1 MSRYINPTPQY
12 LDSAGNPVAGG
23 KVYFY
28 LTTTTTAKDT
38 FSDEAESTANAN
50 PVILDAGGRA
60 PAIWYTGVARV
71 ILKTSADVQIWDRD
85 PVGSTVPASAMGA
98 YNSGTTYAVDDQVLA
113 TDGNFYISISAT
125 NLNNEPSATPT
136 KWSELATIRVWN
148 TNETYDDLEVCR
160 GPDGN
165 LYRSTT
171 GSNLGNNPTT
181 DMQNWLSAID
191 DGRIL
196 DDLNGTL
203 SSGGSSNAYTLTPN
217 RYTPAYVNG
226 QMFRFRANHTNTGA
240 CTLNVAGLGAK
251 TLSNVG
257 GVALVD
263 SNMVLGRYYTAV
275 YDTSYFM
282 LLADLTPNQF
292 SQSPAAYINFTL
304 DGTANPV
311 VAQSLNCT
319 VGMDASSGYITVT
332 LSPAIPL
339 ANCFIEHGGVWTG
352 ASTWGIPVNTTFRQT
367 STSTIA
373 GGAFVIDGNLP
384 TVDKTTVDCWVKVYN
399 YPA

>member
-1 MSRYINPTPQY
+1 
-12 LDSAGNPVAGG
+12 
-23 KVYFY
+23 
-28 LTTTTTAKDT
+28 
-38 FSDEAESTANAN
+38 
-50 PVILDAGGRA
+50 
-60 PAIWYTGVARV
+60 
-71 ILKTSADVQIWDRD
+71 
-85 PVGSTVPASAMGA
+85 
-98 YNSGTTYAVDDQVLA
+98 
-113 TDGNFYISISAT
+113 
-125 NLNNEPSATPT
+125 
-136 KWSELATIRVWN
+136 
-148 TNETYDDLEVCR
+148 
-160 GPDGN
+160 
-165 LYRSTT
+165 
-171 GSNLGNNPTT
+171 
-181 DMQNWLSAID
+181 
-191 DGRIL
+191 
-196 DDLNGTL
+196 
-203 SSGGSSNAYTLTPN
+203 
-217 RYTPAYVNG
+217 
-226 QMFRFRANHTNTGA
+226 MFRFRANHTNTGA